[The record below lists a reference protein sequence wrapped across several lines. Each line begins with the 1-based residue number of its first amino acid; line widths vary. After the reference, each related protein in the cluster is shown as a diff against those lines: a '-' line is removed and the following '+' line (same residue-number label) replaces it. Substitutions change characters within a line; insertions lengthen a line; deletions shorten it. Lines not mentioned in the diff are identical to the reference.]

1 MRVYAAL
8 IAVYA
13 LGLQPIGGA
22 ALDPPAYIQELQRT
36 AVSIRAAA
44 TVEEARPQIPNRW
57 TVRIEHG
64 AIVVDTRWIQDEMTA
79 ATSASWPSVRARIA
93 DRLDAMRLEII
104 EATPRYEGDPTQ
116 LLAQTLASKEFQ
128 QAQSSRWI
136 DNLRERV
143 AAWLTQFL
151 DRIFG
156 STVGRRDVGIFLTWT
171 VTVIALIALAVW
183 LGSLAKRRPRATA
196 LDLEALARRTPARE
210 WALRAVAAAR
220 NGDIRE
226 AVRCGYHAAVQRLDE
241 QGTWTVDESRTP
253 REYVRLLDG
262 GDPRRPTIADL
273 IRRFENIWYG
283 NHPGGGDDA
292 RAVAATLERLGC
304 LRPGEHTS

>member
-1 MRVYAAL
+1 M
-8 IAVYA
+8 AVYA
-13 LGLQPIGGA
+13 LAAQPGGGA
-22 ALDPPAYIQELQRT
+22 ALDPSAYIQELQRT
-36 AVSIRAAA
+36 SVLIRGAA
-44 TVEEARPQIPNRW
+44 TVEEVRPQVPNRW

-64 AIVVDTRWIQDEMTA
+64 AIVVDTRWIQDDMTRTTA
-79 ATSASWPSVRARIA
+79 ASWPSVRARIA

-128 QAQSSRWI
+128 QAQSSRWF
-136 DNLRERV
+136 DELRERV
-143 AAWLTQFL
+143 AAWLRQFL
-151 DRIFG
+151 DRVFG
-156 STVGRRDVGIFLTWT
+156 SAAGSRGVGMFLAWT
-171 VTVIALIALAVW
+171 VTAIAVVALAVW
-183 LGSLAKRRPRATA
+183 LRSLAMRRPRATA
-196 LDLEALARRTPARE
+196 LDLEPLARRTPARE
-210 WALRAVAAAR
+210 WALRAVAAVR

-253 REYVRLLDG
+253 REYVGLLDG